1 MGFEGYVCIMNLEFL
16 DEKFTVG
23 KKFPG
28 HEIPV
33 WSKFPPAPADITS
46 KDGLEKINFKRKA
59 RIIFV
64 VTQH

>member
-1 MGFEGYVCIMNLEFL
+1 MYALCIYLEFL
-16 DEKFTVG
+16 DEKSTVG
-23 KKFPG
+23 KRFPG
-28 HEIPV
+28 NEIPV

-59 RIIFV
+59 KIIFV